1 MENRDVISQVNN
13 LTHIFMNK
21 NREQFKA
28 VHNVSL
34 SILRGEILGIVGESG
49 SGKSTL
55 ARCLMNVYM
64 PTMGEIFYEG
74 IKTTDRKQF
83 KRNKKKL
90 CTERQLVFQ
99 DSDSSLN
106 YRMKVQDI
114 VAEPLVINH
123 IKPKCGS
130 IRGEVLFQLEHVG
143 LGEEHMKMFTNEL
156 SGGMRQ
162 RVAIARALI
171 MEPKLL
177 VADEP
182 VASLDLITQAQ
193 VMNLFKHLQKEHGF
207 TLLLIAHDLSVVK
220 NICDRVAVMH
230 QGEIVEL
237 DKTENIFNEPKHKYT
252 KRLLDSI
259 LEVPIAHEE

>member
-1 MENRDVISQVNN
+1 VENREVISQVNN
-13 LTHIFMNK
+13 ITHVFVNENGEK
-21 NREQFKA
+21 FKA
-28 VHNVSL
+28 VNEVSL
-34 SILRGEILGIVGESG
+34 SVLRGEILGIVGESG

-55 ARCLMNVYM
+55 ARCLMNIYT
-64 PTMGEIFYEG
+64 PTAGSAFYEE
-74 IKTTDRKQF
+74 IETSNRRQF
-83 KRNKKKL
+83 KKNRKTL

-106 YRMKVQDI
+106 HRMKVQDI
-114 VAEPLVINH
+114 VAEPLVING
-123 IKPKCGS
+123 IKPKRGS
-130 IRGEVLFQLEHVG
+130 IREEVLFQLEHVG
-143 LGEEHMKMFTNEL
+143 LGEEHLNMYPYEL

-193 VMNLFKHLQKEHGF
+193 VLNLFKHLQKEHGF
-207 TLLLIAHDLSVVK
+207 TLLLIAHDLGVVK

-230 QGEIVEL
+230 RGKIVEL
-237 DKTENIFNEPKHKYT
+237 DKTETIFNEPKHEYT
-252 KRLLDSI
+252 KKLLDSI
-259 LEVPIAHEE
+259 LEVPVAREE